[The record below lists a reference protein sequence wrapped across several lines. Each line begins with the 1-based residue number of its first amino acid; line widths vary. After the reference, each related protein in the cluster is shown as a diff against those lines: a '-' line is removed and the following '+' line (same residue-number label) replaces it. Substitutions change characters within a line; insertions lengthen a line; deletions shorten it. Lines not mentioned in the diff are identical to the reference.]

1 MTTSHVQPMLTRIT
15 FITALAV
22 AAAAAP
28 PTLAAQSPVGSEL
41 RRFIG
46 HNDDVVSV
54 AFSPDGRTALS
65 GSDDNTLILWDVASG
80 SELRRFTGH
89 RDDVWSVAFSP
100 DGRTALSGS
109 GDETLILWQV
119 Q

>member
-1 MTTSHVQPMLTRIT
+1 MAS
-15 FITALAV
+15 
-22 AAAAAP
+22 
-28 PTLAAQSPVGSEL
+28 GSEL
-41 RRFIG
+41 RRFTG
-46 HNDDVVSV
+46 HRDDVWSV

>member
-65 GSDDNTLILWDVASG
+65 GSDDNTLILWDVANG
-80 SELRRFTGH
+80 SELRRFIGYGD
-89 RDDVWSVAFSP
+89 DDVVSVAFSP
-100 DGRTALSGS
+100 TAAPRSP
-109 GDETLILWQV
+109 DRV
-119 Q
+119 MKR

>member
-1 MTTSHVQPMLTRIT
+1 MTASHVQPMLTRIT

-28 PTLAAQSPVGSEL
+28 PTLDAQSPVGSEL

-46 HNDDVVSV
+46 HRDDVV
-54 AFSPDGRTALS
+54 
-65 GSDDNTLILWDVASG
+65 
-80 SELRRFTGH
+80 
-89 RDDVWSVAFSP
+89 SVAFSP

-109 GDETLILWQV
+109 GDETLIL
-119 Q
+119 